1 MTTALFLGRFQP
13 FHLGHLHV
21 IKEAL
26 NEADKI
32 IIGIAY
38 NENANRNE
46 NPFSVKERIEMIE
59 MALPANE
66 ITNYSIFPVPDYE
79 DDSRWVEKLEALVP
93 KFDVVYMSDKNTFGE
108 KWVERCLK
116 EKYTIRKIKSLAGID
131 ATAIREKIENKEEWK
146 SLVPRQVAY
155 CVSKIMHLRE

>member
-26 NEADKI
+26 KEADRI
-32 IIGIAY
+32 VIGVAY
-38 NENANRNE
+38 NENADKNE
-46 NPFSVKERIEMIE
+46 TPFSVKERIEMIDL
-59 MALPANE
+59 ALPANE
-66 ITNYSIFPVPDYE
+66 VSNYTVFPVPDNE
-79 DDSRWVEKLEALVP
+79 DDGRWVEKLETLAP

-131 ATAIREKIENKEEWK
+131 ATTIREKIESKEEWK
-146 SLVPRQVAY
+146 NLVPRQVAY
-155 CVSKIMHLRE
+155 YISRIMHLRG

>member
-1 MTTALFLGRFQP
+1 MTTALFIGRFQP

-26 NEADKI
+26 KEADNV

-38 NENANRNE
+38 NNNADKKE
-46 NPFSVKERIEMIE
+46 NPFSVEEREEMINMTLHNNDISNFE
-59 MALPANE
+59 VVD
-66 ITNYSIFPVPDYE
+66 IE
-79 DDSRWVEKLEALVP
+79 DCDDDEKWIQNVESKL

-116 EKYTIRKIKSLAGID
+116 DKYTIRKIKTFKGID
-131 ATAIREKIENKEEWK
+131 ATIIREKIRNKENWK
-146 SLVPRQVAY
+146 SLVPREVAHS
-155 CVSKIMHLRE
+155 VIKLMHLKE

>member
-26 NEADKI
+26 KEADDI

-38 NENANRNE
+38 NNNADKKE
-46 NPFSVKERIEMIE
+46 NPFSVEEREEMINRT
-59 MALPANE
+59 LHNKD
-66 ITNYSIFPVPDYE
+66 ISDFKIVDIE
-79 DDSRWVEKLEALVP
+79 DCGDDEKWARNIESKL
-93 KFDVVYMSDKNTFGE
+93 KFDVVYISDKNTFGE

-116 EKYTIRKIKSLAGID
+116 DKYTIRKIKALKGID
-131 ATAIREKIENKEEWK
+131 ATTIRENIKEKKPWKHMVPKEVIRLIE
-146 SLVPRQVAY
+146 Q
-155 CVSKIMHLRE
+155 

>member
-1 MTTALFLGRFQP
+1 MTTALFIGRFQP

-26 NEADKI
+26 KEADNV

-38 NENANRNE
+38 NNNADKKE
-46 NPFSVKERIEMIE
+46 NPFSVEEREEMINMTLHNDDISNFE
-59 MALPANE
+59 VVD
-66 ITNYSIFPVPDYE
+66 IE
-79 DDSRWVEKLEALVP
+79 DCDDDEKWIQNVESKL

-116 EKYTIRKIKSLAGID
+116 DKYTIRKIKTFKGID
-131 ATAIREKIENKEEWK
+131 ATIIREKIRNKENWK
-146 SLVPRQVAY
+146 SLVPREVAHS
-155 CVSKIMHLRE
+155 VIKLMHLKE